1 MSPAPT
7 GATRIAAV
15 IGDPVRHSLSPVLH
29 NAAFAALGLDWIYVA
44 LPVARGDGAAAV
56 GAMRTLGIAGLSVT
70 MPHKAD
76 ILAAVDDVS
85 PTVQLLGAANTIVW
99 GPDSSLCAHSTDGEG
114 FIDALRAAGVD
125 VAGKRC
131 MVVGAGGAGRAV
143 VLALATAG
151 AASIVVVNRDEA
163 RAAAAVAL
171 GGAAALHGSA
181 DRAGDCDLVIN
192 ATPLGMGGEGQLP
205 IDPERLGPGQVVNDL
220 VYHPLVTPL
229 LAAAAARGATAV
241 GGLGMLLHQAGR
253 QLTLWTGSEAPLDA
267 MRAAV
272 EAELRSRG

>member
-1 MSPAPT
+1 MRPAPT

-44 LPVARGDGAAAV
+44 LPVASGDGAAAV

-85 PTVQLLGAANTIVW
+85 PTVRLLGAANTIVRS
-99 GPDSSLCAHSTDGEG
+99 PNNSLCAHSTDGEG
-114 FIDALRAAGVD
+114 FVDALCAARVD

-151 AASIVVVNRDEA
+151 AASIVVVNRDPA

-171 GGAAALHGSA
+171 GGAVARHGSA
-181 DRAGDCDLVIN
+181 DRADECDLVIN
-192 ATPLGMGGEGQLP
+192 ATPLGMGGEGKLP

-229 LAAAAARGATAV
+229 LAAAAARGALAV

-253 QLTLWTGSEAPLDA
+253 QFTLWTGLDAPLDA
-267 MRAAV
+267 MREAV
-272 EAELRSRG
+272 EAELRP